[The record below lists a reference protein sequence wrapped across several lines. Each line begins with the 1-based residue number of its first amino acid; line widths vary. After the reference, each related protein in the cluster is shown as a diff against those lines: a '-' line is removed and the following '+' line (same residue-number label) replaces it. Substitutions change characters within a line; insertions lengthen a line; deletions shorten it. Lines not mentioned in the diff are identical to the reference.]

1 MGVGGGEKEE
11 EEGGM
16 IFAVGEVGGSRQ
28 KSDGARADDTYETV
42 TYEVRSVP
50 IADERMRK

>member
-1 MGVGGGEKEE
+1 MEGGGWER
-11 EEGGM
+11 GM

-42 TYEVRSVP
+42 TYGVRSVP
-50 IADERMRK
+50 IVDRWMRKYT